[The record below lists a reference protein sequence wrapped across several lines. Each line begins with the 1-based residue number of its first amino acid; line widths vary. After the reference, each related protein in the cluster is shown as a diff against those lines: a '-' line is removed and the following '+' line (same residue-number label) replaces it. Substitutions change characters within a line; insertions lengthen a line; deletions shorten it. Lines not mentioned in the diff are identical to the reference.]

1 MSIKYQ
7 KTFFLFANFLYNLSR
22 VLPHAILSI
31 ILLSKGFSIG
41 QISIIQ
47 SFFMIAG
54 ILLEIPSG
62 ILSDIISE
70 KYIYQIS
77 LVFITASYMIVIVS
91 SSFWLMCFSWFLY
104 GVSSAGMTGSLDS
117 YFIKDALD
125 NDQGIKKF
133 NIQNNYSLLL
143 SSLLGGGIGASIYGL
158 IHINIYILSI
168 LGFIILFVLIQ
179 VTIPFKRVEK
189 IKRISVK
196 ELFENIRGLL
206 KDEKTKNLVILISS
220 YQIIAQVFFQ
230 YWQFILIQKDISA
243 KYYGLVYVLFQFTAL
258 ISNWFFLVINVSKR
272 NYIFSIIL
280 ISVLFISGLLVT
292 NSYLVIL
299 LLLIFELPFNL
310 YISQLNMELQNTVG
324 SEGLSTSISVMEFT
338 STIVA
343 TSTLWLIAIL
353 VSKNNLFLVLGS
365 VVIIF
370 LVVSLI
376 VIFNRK
382 KIKDI
387 N

>member
-168 LGFIILFVLIQ
+168 LGFIISFVLIQ

-243 KYYGLVYVLFQFTAL
+243 KYFGLVYVLFQFTAL
-258 ISNWFFLVINVSKR
+258 ISNWFFSVINVSKR